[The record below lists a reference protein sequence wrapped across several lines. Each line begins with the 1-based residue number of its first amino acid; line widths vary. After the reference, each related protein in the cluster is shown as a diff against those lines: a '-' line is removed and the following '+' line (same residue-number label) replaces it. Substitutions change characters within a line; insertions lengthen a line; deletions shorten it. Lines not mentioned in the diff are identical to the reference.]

1 MNVVTGAAGFIGSHL
16 VDRLLQVGEAV
27 RVVEHPAASVEHLP
41 LKDVE
46 LVRADIRDTAAMQEV
61 MRGCTRVYHLAA
73 DPNLWRR
80 DRREFD
86 AVNHV
91 GALNVMRAALDGGFW
106 CGMTLYP
113 TTKCTPQRAVDI
125 IERYGTERIM
135 ANSAG
140 DWGKSDPLAVPELI
154 LEMRRRGHP
163 EAAIRK
169 IVYDNPLAFFRQSAR
184 WAEPNLRVG
193 LSSGV

>member
-1 MNVVTGAAGFIGSHL
+1 
-16 VDRLLQVGEAV
+16 
-27 RVVEHPAASVEHLP
+27 
-41 LKDVE
+41 
-46 LVRADIRDTAAMQEV
+46 
-61 MRGCTRVYHLAA
+61 
-73 DPNLWRR
+73 
-80 DRREFD
+80 
-86 AVNHV
+86 
-91 GALNVMRAALDGGFW
+91 
-106 CGMTLYP
+106 MTLYP

-169 IVYDNPLAFFRQSAR
+169 IVYDNPLTFFRQSAR